1 MVNGT
6 KGNNKKDI
14 ADAISKFDPKKLW
27 QALVNSS
34 VADKLQHKSLNEL
47 HNQIWLVD
55 TKKERVPFENKA
67 RTALAS
73 RPHLSFPDSSMISL
87 MQAQTLDWVCNSL
100 VPPPKPKK
108 AKAKKVDFE
117 PP

>member
-34 VADKLQHKSLNEL
+34 VADKLEDKSLIEL
-47 HNQIWLVD
+47 HNQIWQVD
-55 TKKERVPFENKA
+55 TKKELVTFESKA

-73 RPHLSFPDSSMISL
+73 RPHLVSPTP
-87 MQAQTLDWVCNSL
+87 A
-100 VPPPKPKK
+100 
-108 AKAKKVDFE
+108 
-117 PP
+117 